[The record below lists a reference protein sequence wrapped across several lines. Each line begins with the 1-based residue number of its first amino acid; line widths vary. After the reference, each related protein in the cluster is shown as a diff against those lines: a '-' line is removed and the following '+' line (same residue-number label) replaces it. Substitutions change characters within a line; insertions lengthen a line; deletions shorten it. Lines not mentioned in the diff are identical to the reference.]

1 MPTVAPLDIE
11 GHVVSTHF
19 LGDIP
24 LFATAAGT
32 IHRLDGGE
40 KVTEA
45 HDGLLTCVRDSYSA
59 TLLSGGEDGRVLRIG
74 HDGSIGEIANVPR
87 KWVGVVAGGP
97 QKAVAYGVGKSSFV
111 RLSDGTV
118 FGIIASTTAPFCAD
132 CDRSRLTADGMWYL
146 CLYALDGIDL
156 RAPLRAGA
164 STEELAALITIM
176 LLGIC
181 LISRISSE
189 VRIDLPSGVM
199 PGRLRGRDPVAS
211 ITFLVSTRVS
221 PASFF
226 TITAR
231 GPSSRPWPLKS
242 VILFFLK
249 R

>member
-45 HDGLLTCVRDSYSA
+45 HEGLLTCIRDPYSA

-74 HDGSIGEIANVPR
+74 HDGSISELANVPR

-97 QKAVAYGVGKSSFV
+97 QKAVAYGIGKSSFV

-118 FGIIASTTAPFCAD
+118 KEF
-132 CDRSRLTADGMWYL
+132 RKN
-146 CLYALDGIDL
+146 
-156 RAPLRAGA
+156 
-164 STEELAALITIM
+164 
-176 LLGIC
+176 
-181 LISRISSE
+181 
-189 VRIDLPSGVM
+189 
-199 PGRLRGRDPVAS
+199 
-211 ITFLVSTRVS
+211 
-221 PASFF
+221 
-226 TITAR
+226 AR
-231 GPSSRPWPLKS
+231 WRQ
-242 VILFFLK
+242 
-249 R
+249 